1 MSCKFTVVIPARFAS
16 SRLPGKP
23 LAMIN
28 DKPMIQHV
36 YERAKSSQAY
46 QVIIATDDQR
56 VQQAAMGF
64 GAEVCLT
71 AEDHPS
77 GTDRIQEV
85 AMKYALTEEDI
96 VVNVQGDEPLI
107 PPEVIEQVAYN
118 LDKNQ
123 GFAAATLSEKL
134 IDEHEVSNPNIVKVV
149 ADIGG
154 SALYFSRAPIPFDR
168 DNKGDIA
175 AQRHIGIYAYKVGL
189 LKQFVQW
196 PMAPLEG
203 TECLE
208 QLRILYNGQRIH
220 IEESCVAVP
229 GGVDTPE
236 DLSAIRQLL
245 T

>member
-56 VQQAAMGF
+56 VQQAAMSF

-71 AEDHPS
+71 AENHPS

-134 IDEHEVSNPNIVKVV
+134 IDSHEVNNPNIVKVV
-149 ADIGG
+149 ADISG

-168 DNKGDIA
+168 DNKGGFV

-196 PMAPLEG
+196 PMAPLES

-208 QLRILYNGQRIH
+208 QLRILYNGQKIH

-236 DLSAIRQLL
+236 DLSAVRQLL